1 MLNIIDILNNNGIP
15 ENALLIS
22 FDGVTMFPSIRN
34 ESGINSVERL
44 TYFIYSWSFASIF
57 RM

>member
-1 MLNIIDILNNNGIP
+1 MLNITDILNNNGIP

-34 ESGINSVERL
+34 ESGIKSVERL

>member
-22 FDGVTMFPSIRN
+22 FDIVNMFPSVHN
-34 ESGINSVERL
+34 ESGIKSVERL
-44 TYFIYSWSFASIF
+44 TYFIYS
-57 RM
+57 